1 MDKMT
6 FDYLKNLIKRSKFLT
21 LILKSAYFEIKGF
34 QTKIRVKQILKKENE
49 IKIDVGGGD
58 FKRDGWFTLDLNYKS
73 DLVWDL
79 RNGLPFPDNS
89 LDYIYTSHTLEH
101 FYFKEIIFLL
111 KEFYR
116 VLKPAKGILR
126 IAVPNARIYINAYY
140 ENKELP
146 SHFLGYKPAF
156 NNTTKID
163 YINYIAYMDGHHKY
177 LFDEENLK
185 YLVEYVGFKNV
196 KIVEFDG
203 SVDLFE
209 RKHESIYCVGY
220 KIKTN

>member
-1 MDKMT
+1 MERMT
-6 FDYLKNLIKRSKFLT
+6 FDYLKKLIKRSKFLT
-21 LILKSAYFEIKGF
+21 LILKSSYFKIKEF
-34 QTKIRVKQILKKENE
+34 HTKIRVKKIIKEERE

-58 FKRDGWFTLDLNYKS
+58 FKRDGWFTLDLNYQS

-79 RNGLPFPDNS
+79 RKRLPFPNNS
-89 LDYIYTSHTLEH
+89 VDYIYTSHTLEH

-111 KEFYR
+111 KECYR
-116 VLKPAKGILR
+116 VLKPGGILR

-146 SHFLGYKPAF
+146 SHFFGYKPAF

-163 YINYIAYMDGHHKY
+163 YINYISYMDGHHKY

-185 YLVEYVGFKNV
+185 YLVEYSGFKNV
-196 KIVEFDG
+196 KIVEFDE

-209 RKHESIYCVGY
+209 RKHQSIYCVAY
-220 KIKTN
+220 KT